1 MGTGV
6 CSSGRR
12 LATLAPPFPP
22 IEAMVELPRTS
33 ARLSSTYYTYSYQ
46 SGSCIDGMY
55 TNMCISGW
63 ESEPWLE
70 VDLGSEYH
78 VDMVVVYNPQDC
90 CMERLGQYE
99 IWVGSL
105 TQAPSAL
112 CASTTAPASA
122 GPFSSMCGA
131 IGRYVTVRLPGS
143 YRQLALA
150 ELMVYSE
157 PANMPPPPSA
167 PPASPPPA
175 PRFQPFSFWLGPVS
189 AFGSGSAFPS
199 SIWEAFPQAH
209 SAPPHPASS

>member
-1 MGTGV
+1 
-6 CSSGRR
+6 
-12 LATLAPPFPP
+12 
-22 IEAMVELPRTS
+22 MVELPRTS

-78 VDMVVVYNPQDC
+78 VDMVVVYNRQDC
-90 CMERLGQYE
+90 CMRRLGQYE

-150 ELMVYSE
+150 ELMVYSVQYK
-157 PANMPPPPSA
+157 PAAPPPSA
-167 PPASPPPA
+167 PSVVKVEAT
-175 PRFQPFSFWLGPVS
+175 LI
-189 AFGSGSAFPS
+189 FGSLWSAHVATRILDTSSLDTLSSWLSDTGVSVTEIHQAQVTIAQLRPS
-199 SIWEAFPQAH
+199 EAYP
-209 SAPPHPASS
+209 